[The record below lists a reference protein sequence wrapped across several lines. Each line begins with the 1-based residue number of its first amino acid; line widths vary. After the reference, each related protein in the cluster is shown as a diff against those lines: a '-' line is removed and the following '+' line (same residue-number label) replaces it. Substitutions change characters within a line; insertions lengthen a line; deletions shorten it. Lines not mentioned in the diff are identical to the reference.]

1 LGNYDVIIIGA
12 GIIGLA
18 SAYKILEAEPTLK
31 LCILEKESGIAQH
44 QSGHNSNVIHS
55 GIYYKPG
62 SLKAINCIKGYSM
75 MVDFCK
81 SHGVAYDLCGKMIVA
96 TDEGEEERLQNL
108 YKRGIENGLSDI
120 ELLTGDELVKR
131 EPNIRGSR
139 AIYIPYTGITDFKK
153 VSESI
158 YREVLDRGGKVF
170 LNSAVKEIKSNKETV
185 VSTSSGDHTGKYVVN
200 CAGLY
205 SDVIASHFIDDIKI
219 RILPFRG
226 EYYWLSQTD
235 PHKINSLIYPVPD
248 PSLPFLGVHLT
259 KTIDGKLDAGPNAV
273 PAFKREGYKKSN
285 INVPELWNF
294 ISYKGS
300 RKLFRKY
307 WKTGLKEIRRSFS
320 KSAFAK
326 DIRKFMPG
334 VQASDLTYAGSGVRA
349 QACDENGNI
358 IDDFIIYE
366 TANSINVCNAPSPA
380 ATSSLSIGKTIS
392 DKLMSKIN
400 P

>member
-1 LGNYDVIIIGA
+1 MRNYDVIIIGA

-18 SAYKILEAEPTLK
+18 TAYKILETDPTLK
-31 LCILEKESGIAQH
+31 LCILEKENGIAQH

-62 SLKAINCIKGYSM
+62 SLKATNCITGYSM
-75 MVDFCK
+75 MIDFCE
-81 SHGVAYDLCGKMIVA
+81 SHDVKYELCGKMIIA
-96 TDEGEEERLQNL
+96 TDEEEEKRLNVL
-108 YKRGIENGLSDI
+108 FNRGVENGLKDI
-120 ELLTGDELVKR
+120 ELLTGDELSKR
-131 EPNIRGSR
+131 EPNIKGKR

-153 VSESI
+153 VSKAI
-158 YREVLDRGGKVF
+158 FKEVTDRGGDVF
-170 LNSAVKEIKSNKETV
+170 FDSTVKDIKNEIRTV
-185 VSTSSGDHTGKYVVN
+185 VKTSSGDYTGRYVIN

-205 SDVIASHFIDDIKI
+205 SDVIAGYFINDIKI

-226 EYYWLSQTD
+226 EYYWVKPTD
-235 PHKINSLIYPVPD
+235 SHKINSLIYPVPD
-248 PSLPFLGVHLT
+248 PAFPFLGVHLT
-259 KTIDGKLDAGPNAV
+259 KTIDGKLEAGPNAV
-273 PAFKREGYKKSN
+273 PAFRREGYKKSDV
-285 INVPELWNF
+285 NVSELWNF

-307 WKTGLKEIRRSFS
+307 WRTGLMEIRRSFS
-320 KSAFAK
+320 KSVFAK

-334 VQASDLTYAGSGVRA
+334 VKASDLKFAGSGVRA

-358 IDDFIIYE
+358 IDDFVIFE
-366 TANSINVCNAPSPA
+366 TENSINVCNAPSPA

>member
-1 LGNYDVIIIGA
+1 MRNYDVIIIGG

-18 SAYKILEAEPTLK
+18 AAYKILEAEPTLR
-31 LCILEKESGIAQH
+31 LCILEKESGIARH

-62 SLKAINCIKGYSM
+62 SLKAVSCTRGYSM
-75 MVDFCK
+75 MIDFCK
-81 SHGVAYDLCGKMIVA
+81 SHDVAYELCGKMIVA
-96 TDEGEEERLQNL
+96 TDESEEERLGIL
-108 YKRGIENGLSDI
+108 FKRGKENGLDEI
-120 ELLTGDELVKR
+120 ELIPGDELTKR
-131 EPNIRGSR
+131 EPNVRGTK

-153 VSESI
+153 VSEAI
-158 YREVLDRGGKVF
+158 CKEVKDRGGEVI
-170 LNSAVKEIKSNKETV
+170 LNSEVKGIESKGEPV
-185 VSTSSGDHTGKYVVN
+185 VKTSSGDYSGKYIVN

-205 SDVIASHFIDDIKI
+205 SDIIAGYFIDDIKI

-226 EYYWLSQTD
+226 EYYWIKQTD
-235 PHKINSLIYPVPD
+235 EHKINSLIYPVPD
-248 PSLPFLGVHLT
+248 PAFPFLGVHVT

-273 PAFKREGYKKSN
+273 PAFRREGYKKSN
-285 INVPELWNF
+285 VNLSELWNF
-294 ISYKGS
+294 VSYKGS

-307 WKTGLKEIRRSFS
+307 WRTGMSEMRRSFS

-326 DIRKFMPG
+326 DVRKFMPS
-334 VQASDLTYAGSGVRA
+334 VKASDLTYAGSGVRA
-349 QACDENGNI
+349 QACDEQGNV
-358 IDDFIIYE
+358 IDDFVIYE
-366 TANSINVCNAPSPA
+366 TENSINVCNAPSPA

>member
-1 LGNYDVIIIGA
+1 MGNYDVIIIGA

-31 LCILEKESGIAQH
+31 LCILEKENGIAQH

-55 GIYYKPG
+55 GIYYQPG

-75 MVDFCK
+75 MLDFCK
-81 SHGVAYDLCGKMIVA
+81 SHYVAYDLCGKMIVA

-108 YKRGIENGLSDI
+108 YKRGIENGLSGI

-131 EPNIRGSR
+131 EPNIRGTR
-139 AIYIPYTGITDFKK
+139 AIFIPCTGITDFKK
-153 VSESI
+153 VSEAI
-158 YREVLDRGGKVF
+158 YREVMDRGGKVF
-170 LNSAVKEIKSNKETV
+170 LNSAVKGIKTTGETV
-185 VSTSSGDHTGKYVVN
+185 VSTSSGDYSGKYIIN

-205 SDVIASHFIDDIKI
+205 SDVIASHFIKDIKV

-226 EYYWLSQTD
+226 EYYWLNKTD

-273 PAFKREGYKKSN
+273 PAFKREGYKKSS

-358 IDDFIIYE
+358 LDDFIIYE